1 LGDRALSLRRDVEKV
16 EDGYDPS
23 AVTVGI
29 LGSHSAEEV
38 GVAAKAI
45 GLPCLVVYRRGRED
59 LYVTYNSALFDHVIL
74 LDRFSDIA

>member
-1 LGDRALSLRRDVEKV
+1 
-16 EDGYDPS
+16 
-23 AVTVGI
+23 
-29 LGSHSAEEV
+29 V

-59 LYVTYNSALFDHVIL
+59 LYVNYNSALFDHVIL